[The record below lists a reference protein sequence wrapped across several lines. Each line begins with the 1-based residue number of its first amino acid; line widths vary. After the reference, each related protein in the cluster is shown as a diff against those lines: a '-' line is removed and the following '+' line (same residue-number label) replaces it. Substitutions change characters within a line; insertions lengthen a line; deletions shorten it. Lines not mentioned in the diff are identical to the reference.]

1 MNATKTNPEL
11 AKAEANR
18 DQLAAKIKSQVERLG
33 FKVGK
38 TGWHD
43 LGTLRVAIGRET
55 VGIYKFIQRLGTVL
69 EWQVEMGLYGTP
81 FSIIAAT
88 INAAVNESAE

>member
-11 AKAEANR
+11 AKAEAKR
-18 DQLAAKIKSQVERLG
+18 DQLAAKIKSQVERRG

-43 LGTLRVAIGRET
+43 LGTLRVAIDRET
-55 VGIYKFIQRLGTVL
+55 VGIYKFTGRVGTLL
-69 EWQVEMGLYGTP
+69 EWQVEMSLYGTP
-81 FSIIAAT
+81 FSVIAAT
-88 INAAVNESAE
+88 INAAINDSAE

>member
-11 AKAEANR
+11 AQAEAKR
-18 DQLAAKIKSQVERLG
+18 DQLAADIKSLVESRG
-33 FKVGK
+33 FKTGK

-43 LGTLRVAIGRET
+43 LGTLRVAIANET
-55 VGIYKFIQRLGTVL
+55 VGIYKFTGRVGTTL
-69 EWQVEMGLYGTP
+69 KWEVEMSLYGTP
-81 FSIIAAT
+81 FNVIAAT